1 MQAGR
6 PQAELTGARRD
17 ADIAKVPLDSG
28 TRIRHGAARAPGI
41 RGCWRTGRGV

>member
-17 ADIAKVPLDSG
+17 ADIAKFPW
-28 TRIRHGAARAPGI
+28 IRHADPPWRRQGARHSRLLAH
-41 RGCWRTGRGV
+41 RTRR